1 MAQTK
6 TADRFDSAGARRVMR
21 KRDYFADFS
30 GQMALG
36 LMANLVGQLSYFYT
50 DKVGIATLS
59 VGIVMAV
66 SKVIDALTDVI
77 AGHIIDHS
85 KGGDHK
91 YNKWMGAQAIPAAII
106 VLLMFT
112 VPIQA
117 GQLPAVIY
125 VLVTN
130 LLLSAVFY
138 TFIATPF
145 SAIMVVRTRSLAER
159 GSMGLI
165 RAVGNYGAGMIISI
179 ATVPVTSALGGTQN
193 AWIKYGAVLALLVLL
208 LFGICWN
215 NNRKAKYACDYED
228 DVAAAEEEETPVPF
242 LQAVTMLF
250 KNKYWVIVLAFNL
263 ITAITNAVAAS
274 GGTYYCRWIFG
285 DETLVGLIGAAGLLA
300 TAAGF
305 ALSQPI
311 ISKLGVQKTIS
322 VSLLGAALFAGI
334 RCLAPTNFIM
344 YVVTSLLGSFVQI
357 PMMSLYG
364 VLTAMT
370 VDYNEWKYDRKMVA
384 MSGGAIG
391 FGNKVGNGL
400 GALVLMIFLTL
411 GSYDAT
417 LEVATTSMTWSI
429 YAFSNFMPVVIN
441 LLMFFIFRGFDLEAK
456 LPKMREEVA
465 ARKAAGNAT

>member
-91 YNKWMGAQAIPAAII
+91 YNKWMGAQAIPAAIV

-179 ATVPVTSALGGTQN
+179 ATVPVTSMLGGTQS

-215 NNRKAKYACDYED
+215 NNRKAKYACDYEG

-311 ISKLGVQKTIS
+311 ISKLGVKKTIS

-417 LEVATTSMTWSI
+417 LEVATASMTWSI

-441 LLMFFIFRGFDLEAK
+441 LLMFFLFRGFDLEAK

-465 ARKAAGNAT
+465 ARKAAGNEA

>member
-305 ALSQPI
+305 ALSQPV

-465 ARKAAGNAT
+465 ARKAAGNET